1 MPAYKRRR
9 TDAGSKDIASPQA
22 VAAAI
27 NSRINKKYPY
37 SSYGR
42 MYNLRGSDDSL
53 YEFGPTWKDA
63 NERQR
68 ATRKKWGYVGR
79 GKYWGKAL
87 GSALGGIGGMFLGG
101 PKGAAIGSKVG
112 GHFGDKWSG
121 KGVYTGRQYS
131 GRGAYVPSNQNELI
145 SGSDEKAPVIQS
157 AGDETGSLMITHREY
172 IGDIFAPPTATVSD
186 FTVQSFP
193 LNPGL
198 EQTFPWLSQI
208 AQNYE
213 EYELEQC
220 VFEFVS
226 TVQDIN
232 SANGQVGTI
241 ITATQYNASR
251 PDFTDKPA
259 MAAYAHSVSGK
270 STDNQNHGVE
280 CDPSKL
286 SGSEGKFV
294 RANPVMTGEDLKTYD
309 HGRFQLAT
317 HNIPAAMAGGTLGEL
332 YVYYTVK
339 LRKPKFFTGR
349 GLGVNRWLAVYDRSI
364 GGSADNR
371 RCFGMDAQR
380 FYAMQNNIP
389 VTMTS
394 AIIDGQT
401 GGHTITFP
409 AYFGGRLRITGLVE
423 GNDLS
428 GNILDGDSDIIGG
441 GNVDFISDIYAAG
454 DNQGDSPHY
463 SVISNDGV
471 ARRMFMISVNVSPVT
486 NAVDNTLLLRTRI
499 VGGTVNQSSIEI
511 SEYNTFGEEGAPVLV
526 NQQGVP
532 QQIAI

>member
-1 MPAYKRRR
+1 MPAAKRKR
-9 TDAGSKDIASPQA
+9 TDGGSASPQA

-27 NSRINKKYPY
+27 NARINKKYPY
-37 SSYGR
+37 SDYGR
-42 MYNLRGSDDSL
+42 MYNRRGTIDSL
-53 YEFGPTWKDA
+53 AMFGPSYKEAD
-63 NERQR
+63 EEQR
-68 ATRKKWGYVGR
+68 LARRKWGYVGR
-79 GKYWGKAL
+79 GKYWGQAL

-101 PKGAAIGSKVG
+101 PKGAAIGSKLG
-112 GHFGDKWSG
+112 GHFGDKWTG
-121 KGVYTGRQYS
+121 KGVYTGRKYS
-131 GRGAYVPSNQNELI
+131 GKGQYTPSNTNELI
-145 SGSDEKAPVIQS
+145 AGSDEKAPVIQS
-157 AGDETGSLMITHREY
+157 AGDETGALRITHREY

-280 CDPSKL
+280 CDPNKL

-317 HNIPAAMAGGTLGEL
+317 HNIPSAMAGGTLGEL

-349 GLGVNRWLAVYDRSI
+349 GLGVNRWLAVADASTQGAIARRTCFASDADRL
-364 GGSADNR
+364 
-371 RCFGMDAQR
+371 
-380 FYAMQNNIP
+380 YARQNNLPI
-389 VTMTS
+389 VLTS
-394 AIIDGQT
+394 VVIDATT
-401 GGHTITFP
+401 GGHTLTFP
-409 AYFGGRLRITGLVE
+409 AYFGGRLRITGIVE
-423 GNDLS
+423 GNDLA
-428 GNILDGDSDIIGG
+428 GNILDGDADIIAG
-441 GNVDFISDIYAAG
+441 GNVTFVSDLYSAG
-454 DNQGDSPHY
+454 DHQGDSPHY

-471 ARRMFMISVNVSPVT
+471 ARRMFMISINVAPVT
-486 NAVDNTLLLRTRI
+486 NAVDNTLLLRTRLTA
-499 VGGTVNQSSIEI
+499 GTVNQSSLEI
-511 SEYNTFGEEGAPVLV
+511 TEYNTFGEEGAPTLV
-526 NQQGVP
+526 NLQGVP
-532 QQIAI
+532 QQVGA